1 MPFVAWFWIKNGNKY
16 AIEKMMIIS
25 KILVTSLVTIL
36 FSGCSEATFTKNTVI
51 KNPARAIKLFF
62 NSPVN
67 FEMFSSIWET
77 ISTINFD
84 TDSFASIYFETLS
97 FN

>member
-1 MPFVAWFWIKNGNKY
+1 
-16 AIEKMMIIS
+16 MMIIS

-67 FEMFSSIWET
+67 FEMFSSI
-77 ISTINFD
+77 
-84 TDSFASIYFETLS
+84 
-97 FN
+97 